1 MSGDER
7 PSGLRRWVVWPD
19 QDGLRL
25 DQVLAAATGI
35 SRRQTRALIAAGRV
49 RRNDEGIRVQA
60 REVATGDVL
69 EVVGTLAGLGPGRA
83 DPHPVPL
90 LFEDRWLVVAD
101 KPGGRLS
108 QPQGGS
114 SELALDQQLL
124 LALALRDGRRPFLR
138 LVHRLDRLT
147 SGALLFAR
155 HPAALRPL
163 AAAWRDGRVAR
174 VYHALVEGHPAADRQ
189 EIALPIGRDP
199 GHAWRFRPDERGRA
213 ARTAVSILHRG
224 QTGALRWSLVECRLA
239 SGRTHQ
245 VRVHLA
251 AVDHPVVGDRLYG
264 SRQAADRPL
273 LHASRL
279 VLPHPLTSE
288 RLRVASPLPP
298 ELTVLLPVEL
308 VELVNRGEG

>member
-1 MSGDER
+1 MSGDEP
-7 PSGLRRWVVWPD
+7 PSGTGRWVVWPD

-25 DQVLAAATGI
+25 DQVVAAATGL
-35 SRRQTRALIAAGRV
+35 SRRQARTLIAAGRV
-49 RRNDEGIRVQA
+49 RRNGEGIRVQA
-60 REVATGDVL
+60 RQVATGDVL
-69 EVVGTLAGLGPGRA
+69 EVVGALAGLASDRA
-83 DPHPVPL
+83 DPLPVPL

-114 SELALDQQLL
+114 CELAFDEQLL
-124 LALALRDGRRPFLR
+124 LALALRDGQRPFLR

-163 AAAWRDGRVAR
+163 AAAWRDGRVER
-174 VYHALVEGHPAADRQ
+174 VYHALVEGHPTADRP
-189 EIALPIGRDP
+189 EITQPVGRDP
-199 GHAWRFRPDERGRA
+199 GHAWRFRLDERGRS

-224 QTGALRWSLVECRLA
+224 TEGSRRWALVECRLA
-239 SGRTHQ
+239 TGRTHQ

-251 AVDHPVVGDRLYG
+251 AVGHPVVGDRLYG
-264 SRQAADRPL
+264 ARQPAVRPL

-279 VLPHPLTSE
+279 VLPHPQTCE
-288 RLRVASPLPP
+288 RLRVVSPLPP
-298 ELTVLLPVEL
+298 ELAVMLPAEL
-308 VELVNRGEG
+308 VELVNHGG